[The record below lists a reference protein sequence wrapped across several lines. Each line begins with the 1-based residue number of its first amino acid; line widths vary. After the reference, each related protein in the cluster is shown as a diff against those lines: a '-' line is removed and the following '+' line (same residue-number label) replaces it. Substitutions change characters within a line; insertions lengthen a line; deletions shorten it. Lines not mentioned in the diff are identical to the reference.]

1 MKEPEIESWDQ
12 LKPADYNPRKIESY
26 AAEGL
31 SNSLKEFGDISGIV
45 WNKRTG
51 NVVAGHQRLDQLRKM
66 GAQIHQGKI
75 LLGEREFKIRVVDWP
90 IGREKAAN
98 VAANNPHISG
108 DWAENLP
115 DVLGDIL
122 AEIGDQDYEALG
134 FSGLDKVKFS
144 ANLDDITEDEAPEPP
159 KNPVTKLGDVWTLG
173 DHTLVCGDSRAD
185 ASFRGVV
192 ADMLF
197 TDPPYGVG
205 YTGGAKKREALAS
218 DHVGTNI
225 YQEALPTITSHCANH
240 SPIYLWYADGH
251 AAAAAAAAAAA
262 GWVVVA
268 QIIWAKNHAQF
279 VTSAHYKGKHEP
291 CFYGHRKGKPCAWYG
306 NNNEVTL
313 WEYDRAPKNE
323 FHPTQK
329 PVGLSARAIQNS
341 SKPGD
346 TVLDAFLGS
355 GATLIGAEQTGRKC
369 FGVELAPEYCDVIV
383 ERWTNL
389 TNGKA
394 TKKSGYTGR

>member
-51 NVVAGHQRLDQLRKM
+51 NVVAGHQRLDQLKKM

-108 DWAENLP
+108 EWAENLP

-134 FSGLDKVKFS
+134 FSGLDDVKFS

-173 DHTLVCGDSRAD
+173 DHTLVCGDCRST
-185 ASFRGVV
+185 SLGMV
-192 ADMLF
+192 AGALV
-197 TDPPYGVG
+197 TDPPYGVSYVG
-205 YTGGAKKREALAS
+205 KTKDKLTIDNDNLPVAELSAFVSAVFDAADRATRPGA
-218 DHVGTNI
+218 
-225 YQEALPTITSHCANH
+225 Y
-240 SPIYLWYADGH
+240 WYATVPAGPLHLVFAGDWEKRGVLRQIMVWVKDSMVLGH
-251 AAAAAAAAAAA
+251 
-262 GWVVVA
+262 
-268 QIIWAKNHAQF
+268 
-279 VTSAHYKGKHEP
+279 SEYHYKHEP
-291 CFYGHRKGKPCAWYG
+291 ILYGWKPG
-306 NNNEVTL
+306 GDRLKNSDRTRTTV
-313 WEYDRAPKNE
+313 WEHARPTRSAE
-323 FHPTQK
+323 HPTMK
-329 PVGLSARAIQNS
+329 PVSLFAQMITDGTKKL
-341 SKPGD
+341 D
-346 TVLDAFLGS
+346 TVFDPFLGS
-355 GATLIGAEQTGRKC
+355 GTTLIACEQLDRKC
-369 FGVELAPEYCDVIV
+369 FGVELAPEYCDVVI
-383 ERWTNL
+383 ERWQNL
-389 TNGKA
+389 TGSKA
-394 TKKSGYTGR
+394 TRKAA